1 MRPRTDS
8 RELLLEQFVILE
20 TDEWFFRLPF
30 KMDLIQRAGRQI
42 VEQDYFVIDSQSDA
56 EKSVVILVDS
66 RDYSGSQKKN
76 SVCESVCEKFSKS
89 DRRHIKSDKMWND

>member
-66 RDYSGSQKKN
+66 RDYSGSQKKILCVN
-76 SVCESVCEKFSKS
+76 LCVKS
-89 DRRHIKSDKMWND
+89 FPNPTVGT